1 MNTGITWAQARR
13 AARWDTVLDTIQGI
27 AFTLALLLLLAMVGG
42 IHLQDEMRTEAEQ
55 HVSV

>member
-13 AARWDTVLDTIQGI
+13 AALRDTVLDSIQGL
-27 AFTLALLLLLAMVGG
+27 AFTLALLLLLGIVGNMFF
-42 IHLQDEMRTEAEQ
+42 QDEMRTEAEQ